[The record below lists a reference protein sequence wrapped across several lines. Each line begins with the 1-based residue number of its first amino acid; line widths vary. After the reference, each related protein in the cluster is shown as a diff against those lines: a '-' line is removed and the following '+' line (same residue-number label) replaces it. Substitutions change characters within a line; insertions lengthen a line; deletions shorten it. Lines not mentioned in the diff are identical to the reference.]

1 MDYTKNQ
8 ILEVEINDMGEHGE
22 GIGKVDGY
30 TLFVKDA
37 VPGDFVKAKLTKVK
51 KNYSYARLEEIIT
64 PSPDRVTARCA
75 FHRQCGGCQLQ
86 ALSYEAQL
94 KFKEKKVKNDMVRI
108 GGFNE
113 GFIESIM
120 EPVIGMENPF
130 RYRNKAQFPV
140 KNVKG
145 RIITGFYAG
154 RTHDVI
160 ENTDCVLGVKEN
172 EEILKTI
179 ISFMEDEKVSAYDE
193 NTGSGIV
200 RHILIRKGF
209 KTGELMVC
217 LVINADRMPH
227 ADKLIER
234 LSKIENVKSI
244 SISINKK
251 NTNVILGEKCKTLWG
266 SDTIEDYIGNLK
278 FKISPHSFY
287 QVNPVQTEKLYSKA
301 LEYAELSGDE
311 NVWDLYCGIGTI
323 SLFLA
328 QKAGHVTGVE
338 IVPEAIEDAKEN
350 ALANE
355 LNNTEFYVGAAEDIA
370 PVLLEKGNVPD
381 VIVVDPPRKGCDGA
395 LLDTII
401 SVMPKKVVYVSCD
414 PATLSRDV
422 KVLCENGYEMKKICP
437 VDQFGHTVH
446 CEVVTLLSKSNRKA
460 DSHIKLSL
468 DMDEY
473 YGIIEKE
480 QAENK

>member
-1 MDYTKNQ
+1 MDYVKNQ
-8 ILEVEINDMGEHGE
+8 ILEVEIKDMSEHGE

-37 VPGDFVKAKLTKVK
+37 VPGDFIKAKLTKVK
-51 KNYSYARLEEIIT
+51 KNYSYARLDEIIT
-64 PSPDRVTARCA
+64 PSPERVVPKCA

-86 ALSYEAQL
+86 ALSYTAQL
-94 KFKEKKVKNDMVRI
+94 NFKEKKVKNDMVRI
-108 GGFNE
+108 GGFAE
-113 GFIESIM
+113 EFIDSIM
-120 EPVIGMENPF
+120 ESVIGMDNPF

-140 KNVKG
+140 RSTNG

-160 ENTDCVLGVKEN
+160 ENTDCVLGVVEN
-172 EEILKTI
+172 EEILKAI
-179 ISFMEDEKVSAYDE
+179 ISFMEKENISAYDE
-193 NTGSGIV
+193 KTGKGIV

-209 KTGELMVC
+209 TTGEIMIC
-217 LVINADRMPH
+217 IVINANKIPFS
-227 ADKLIER
+227 ER
-234 LSKIENVKSI
+234 LVSILSGIKNVKSI

-251 NTNVILGEKCKTLWG
+251 NTNVILGDVCKTLWG
-266 SDTIEDYIGNLK
+266 SDTISDYIGDLK
-278 FKISPHSFY
+278 FNISPHSFY

-301 LEYAELSGDE
+301 LEYAGLTGNE

-328 QKAGHVTGVE
+328 KKAGHVTGVE

-350 ALANE
+350 ALANG

-370 PVLLEKGNVPD
+370 PELLKKGNVPD
-381 VIVVDPPRKGCDGA
+381 VIVVDPPRKGCDAA
-395 LLDTII
+395 LLNTII
-401 SVMPKKVVYVSCD
+401 SVMPERVVYVSCD

-422 KVLCENGYEMKKICP
+422 KILCETGYEMKKICP

-446 CEVVTLLSKSNRKA
+446 VETVVLITRK
-460 DSHIKLSL
+460 DK
-468 DMDEY
+468 
-473 YGIIEKE
+473 
-480 QAENK
+480 